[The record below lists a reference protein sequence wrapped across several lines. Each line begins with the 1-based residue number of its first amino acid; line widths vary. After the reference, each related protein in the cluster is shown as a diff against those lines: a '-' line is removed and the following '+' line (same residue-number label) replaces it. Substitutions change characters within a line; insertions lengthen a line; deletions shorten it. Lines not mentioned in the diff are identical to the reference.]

1 MVDLNDKVAISQID
15 KSNCYPSI
23 SNLGKQIN
31 QAWNETQALEFPS
44 EFEQAKNIVLCGMG
58 GSAYPAYIIK
68 SLFANELKV
77 PFELVNGYNLPPFV
91 GENTLVLLSSY
102 SGTTE
107 EALSCAKE
115 ARERNAMV
123 VAVTSGGGLKDLNL
137 SGYVFKPTF
146 NPSGQP
152 RLGTGYMLTGFMG
165 ILKKLG
171 FLNISD
177 EEVMGAIEFLESQ
190 LQQMEQLSKEL
201 APELEEKI
209 PVIVSG
215 EHLSGNAHIIRNQFN
230 ETAKNFSAFA
240 YLPEL
245 NHHLMEGLVRG
256 SKDLLFL
263 FLKSNLYSEKIQK
276 RLRLTIEVVEKNN
289 VSTEVIG
296 ILGDTKLSQVFYAL
310 GFGGFLTFYLAILY
324 GQDPSVI
331 PWVDYFKKQLEA

>member
-1 MVDLNDKVAISQID
+1 MVNLNDKGAIAQID
-15 KSNCYPSI
+15 KANCYPSI

-31 QAWNETQALEFPS
+31 QAWEETQALELPS
-44 EFEQAKNIVLCGMG
+44 EYGQADNIVLCGMG

-68 SLFANELKV
+68 SLFASELKV
-77 PFELVNGYNLPPFV
+77 PFELVNGYHLPEFV
-91 GENTLVLLSSY
+91 DENTLVLLSSY

-107 EALSCAKE
+107 EALNCAEE
-115 ARERNAMV
+115 AKVRKAMM
-123 VAVTSGGGLKDLNL
+123 ATVTSGGGLKDLNL
-137 SGYVFKPTF
+137 PGYVFTPTF
-146 NPSGQP
+146 NPSEQP

-177 EEVMGAIEFLESQ
+177 EEIKGAIEFLENQ
-190 LQQMEQLSKEL
+190 LQQMEEL
-201 APELEEKI
+201 AKDLSRKLEGKI

-240 YLPEL
+240 NLPEL
-245 NHHLMEGLVRG
+245 NHHLIEGLIRG
-256 SKDLLFL
+256 SKDLVFI
-263 FLKSNLYSEKIQK
+263 FLKSNLYSGKIQK
-276 RLRLTIEVVEKNN
+276 RFNLTKEVVEKNN
-289 VSTEVIG
+289 VSTEVIEV
-296 ILGDTKLSQVFYAL
+296 LGEGKLSQVFYAL

-331 PWVDYFKKQLEA
+331 PWVDYFKHELEK